1 MEEEEEELQ
10 PEPVLEVPPQ
20 DQEDTSVHPLDAGRK
35 VNTLSKAKQA
45 GLNLS
50 AQKKAR
56 RRLRTLVKKL
66 DVVPQEEWEGLIIA
80 AIVEDVDIYHYINAV
95 SLYAA
100 LAEAGTSEEMAD
112 SIVEGLRANEVV
124 PDDLP
129 YTAEDL
135 GGSK

>member
-1 MEEEEEELQ
+1 MEEEEEPH
-10 PEPVLEVPPQ
+10 PEPILDASSQ
-20 DQEDTSVHPLDAGRK
+20 DQEDINVHPLKEGEK

-66 DVVPQEEWEGLIIA
+66 DIAPQGDWEGLIIA

-112 SIVEGLRANEVV
+112 SIVEGLKANEVV

-129 YTAEDL
+129 YTEEDL